1 MGGHLHPLCCLPCCV
16 EAYMWTQTCHL
27 MYLSDDGGPLLNR
40 GCKTSTCSA
49 QGWSGSTSASSA
61 SLARLSAFLSAAVCW
76 RFAGADCVNMLSP
89 ATGTPI
95 WHMTAGEVFVA
106 LLMFWAAMLKMQ
118 CPLHS
123 CDKLGKE

>member
-1 MGGHLHPLCCLPCCV
+1 MMGAHCSREGV
-16 EAYMWTQTCHL
+16 
-27 MYLSDDGGPLLNR
+27 DDI
-40 GCKTSTCSA
+40 TCSA

-95 WHMTAGEVFVA
+95 SHLLAKQFLMLFKFA
-106 LLMFWAAMLKMQ
+106 LLKMQ
-118 CPLHS
+118 CPLR
-123 CDKLGKE
+123 